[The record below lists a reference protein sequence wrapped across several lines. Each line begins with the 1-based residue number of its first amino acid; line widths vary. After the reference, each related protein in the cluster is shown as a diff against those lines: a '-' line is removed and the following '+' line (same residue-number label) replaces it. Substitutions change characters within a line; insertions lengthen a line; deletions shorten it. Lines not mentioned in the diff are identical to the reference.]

1 MGKERVE
8 KDRTAPA
15 KIGNDFTEGKISSL
29 LISFMAPFLLANLLT
44 DLYNM
49 VDMVIIGQFVGSAGI
64 VAVTLGGKLL
74 SMCTNVSIG
83 LSAGGQIFISQQI
96 GAKKPKEE
104 LNETIGTLFSFIF
117 VLSVMLGII
126 CLLLS
131 EKILHL
137 LGVPQESYASAVSY
151 FKITSIGMPLV
162 FGYNAVSSVLRGLGD
177 SRRPLL
183 FIGIAA
189 SANLVLDL
197 VFVLVFHLGAM
208 GTALATVIGQG
219 IAFVFAVQHLYRK
232 REQFDFDF
240 KKESFQICPDKLRTM
255 LEIGVPTAF
264 QSILIQGTQLII
276 IRSVNGLG
284 IATAAAYGIVEK
296 IITLTS
302 LVTQSIKNAGGTIV
316 GQNVGAGKYD
326 RAKETL
332 FVSLRITLTVAL
344 MLSVTSNLI
353 PKAIFGLF
361 TNDPDVMV
369 YAPGVMQVASVGYFL
384 SAIVGSF
391 DEITT
396 GTGNAKL
403 SFLAGFLDGVVFRL
417 ILAYLFGVY
426 FDMGVIGFF
435 MGNSFAR
442 IGPIM
447 VHTAYYFSGAWKRVR
462 RLVD

>member
-104 LNETIGTLFSFIF
+104 LNETIGTMFSCIF

-255 LEIGVPTAF
+255 LRKMPM
-264 QSILIQGTQLII
+264 
-276 IRSVNGLG
+276 R
-284 IATAAAYGIVEK
+284 
-296 IITLTS
+296 
-302 LVTQSIKNAGGTIV
+302 
-316 GQNVGAGKYD
+316 
-326 RAKETL
+326 
-332 FVSLRITLTVAL
+332 
-344 MLSVTSNLI
+344 
-353 PKAIFGLF
+353 
-361 TNDPDVMV
+361 
-369 YAPGVMQVASVGYFL
+369 
-384 SAIVGSF
+384 
-391 DEITT
+391 
-396 GTGNAKL
+396 
-403 SFLAGFLDGVVFRL
+403 
-417 ILAYLFGVY
+417 
-426 FDMGVIGFF
+426 
-435 MGNSFAR
+435 
-442 IGPIM
+442 
-447 VHTAYYFSGAWKRVR
+447 
-462 RLVD
+462 

>member
-1 MGKERVE
+1 M
-8 KDRTAPA
+8 
-15 KIGNDFTEGKISSL
+15 
-29 LISFMAPFLLANLLT
+29 
-44 DLYNM
+44 
-49 VDMVIIGQFVGSAGI
+49 
-64 VAVTLGGKLL
+64 
-74 SMCTNVSIG
+74 
-83 LSAGGQIFISQQI
+83 
-96 GAKKPKEE
+96 
-104 LNETIGTLFSFIF
+104 
-117 VLSVMLGII
+117 
-126 CLLLS
+126 
-131 EKILHL
+131 
-137 LGVPQESYASAVSY
+137 
-151 FKITSIGMPLV
+151 
-162 FGYNAVSSVLRGLGD
+162 
-177 SRRPLL
+177 
-183 FIGIAA
+183 
-189 SANLVLDL
+189 
-197 VFVLVFHLGAM
+197 
-208 GTALATVIGQG
+208 
-219 IAFVFAVQHLYRK
+219 
-232 REQFDFDF
+232 
-240 KKESFQICPDKLRTM
+240 
-255 LEIGVPTAF
+255 
-264 QSILIQGTQLII
+264 
-276 IRSVNGLG
+276 
-284 IATAAAYGIVEK
+284 EK

-353 PKAIFGLF
+353 PKVIFGLF

-384 SAIVGSF
+384 SAVVGSF

-447 VHTAYYFSGAWKRVR
+447 VHTTYYFSGAWKRAR